1 MDVPPGATGLLVG
14 AISYMLGVCAM
25 VGPGDMTLPT
35 PCAEWDLAMLLA
47 HLSASMADLETAIR
61 TGILDLKHLPANV
74 AGDPVETLR
83 DRAAE
88 LLCAV
93 YGYDGAGRFVAV
105 AGLPVPAGL
114 VACTGAV
121 EIAVHGWD
129 VSVARGAAGR
139 GRVRPVNP
147 QEPVSPKERVRPIEP
162 VSSKEPVSPIEPLRL
177 IEPVRPIPAA
187 LASRMLGLCPLL
199 VAGRE
204 GLFAD
209 PVEVAAQASP
219 GDKLVAFLGRD
230 PGTRLR
236 GPALVTGE

>member
-14 AISYMLGVCAM
+14 AIGYTLGVCAL

-35 PCAEWDLAMLLA
+35 PCAEWDLGTLLA
-47 HLSASMADLETAIR
+47 HLSASMSDLETAIR
-61 TGILDLKHLPANV
+61 TGNLDLERPPESAV
-74 AGDPVETLR
+74 GDPVETLR
-83 DRAAE
+83 DQAAQ

-93 YGYDGAGRFVAV
+93 YGYDGAVRFVAV

-129 VSVARGAAGR
+129 VSAARSGAC
-139 GRVRPVNP
+139 
-147 QEPVSPKERVRPIEP
+147 
-162 VSSKEPVSPIEPLRL
+162 RL
-177 IEPVRPIPAA
+177 IPPIPAV
-187 LASRMLGLCPLL
+187 LAARMLRLCPLV

-204 GLFAD
+204 GLFAG
-209 PVEVAAQASP
+209 PVEVSAQASP
-219 GDKLVAFLGRD
+219 SDRLVAFLGRD
-230 PGTRLR
+230 PGTLPR